1 MKLAP
6 LPTIISTPPPPKQAL
21 KTTDIPAIR
30 KQASPVYTG
39 NPITHS
45 EEKVSRLEL
54 IRKRRSRENVHSI
67 EETVDKNEQ
76 YVDTFQ
82 HGVKP
87 VTIADSVENV
97 RCLFVC
103 LFTYHY
109 PALLYCTIIAI
120 EECRD
125 NN

>member
-30 KQASPVYTG
+30 KQVSPVYTG

-67 EETVDKNEQ
+67 EETVDKKEQ
-76 YVDTFQ
+76 YGDTFQ

-103 LFTYHY
+103 LLITILHY
-109 PALLYCTIIAI
+109 FIVPL
-120 EECRD
+120 
-125 NN
+125 